1 MRHVHICERDRILPE
16 HGYSEYLQHCL
27 NVLKKHHYDLTITFE
42 AKGGEGPESLAKA
55 LALLKKEF
63 AYN

>member
-1 MRHVHICERDRILPE
+1 MMSLTRCVM
-16 HGYSEYLQHCL
+16 S
-27 NVLKKHHYDLTITFE
+27 DLTITFE